1 MAEAVASGRTEQ
13 LAPRLQA
20 LCTYALKLTREPA
33 AVTEADV
40 AALRAV
46 GLDDRAIVDANQV
59 VSYFNYVNRIADGLG
74 VELESSWPPETAA
87 ERDYDPFAVPA
98 DLLPWVTVEQMR
110 ELDRVAVDELGLS
123 LERMLEH
130 AGRGLV
136 AVARKLLGGDVRG
149 RAVLVL
155 AGSGGNG
162 AGGMAAAR
170 QLAAAGAEVAVLL
183 ASPPERLGAAP
194 GRQHAILLAAG
205 IFARYAPGADL
216 PDGDLVIDALLGY
229 SQEGPPRGE
238 TARLIAA
245 SAGRR
250 VLALDTPSG
259 LELAT
264 GRLHEP
270 HVRAAATV
278 TLAAPKA
285 ALRLPLAAGPVG
297 RLYVADLSIPPAG
310 YARSGIPW
318 ATPFGHEPVVAVAP

>member
-40 AALRAV
+40 AALRAI

-110 ELDRVAVDELGLS
+110 ELDRVAV
-123 LERMLEH
+123 
-130 AGRGLV
+130 
-136 AVARKLLGGDVRG
+136 
-149 RAVLVL
+149 
-155 AGSGGNG
+155 
-162 AGGMAAAR
+162 
-170 QLAAAGAEVAVLL
+170 LL

-205 IFARYAPGADL
+205 ISARYAPGADL

-285 ALRLPLAAGPVG
+285 ALRLPSAAGPVG